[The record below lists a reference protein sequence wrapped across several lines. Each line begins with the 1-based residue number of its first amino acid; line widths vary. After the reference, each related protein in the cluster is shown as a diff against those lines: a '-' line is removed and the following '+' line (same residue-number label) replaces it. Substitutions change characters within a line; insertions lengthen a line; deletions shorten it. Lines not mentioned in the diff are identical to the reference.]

1 MSSSSRGIND
11 IVAHVATVFGKR
23 HSSQSLLLQG
33 TVAGIQINEKPSLAE
48 RGTAQ
53 LTAGTR
59 ADDARKWR

>member
-33 TVAGIQINEKPSLAE
+33 TVAGIQINEKLSLAE
-48 RGTAQ
+48 RE
-53 LTAGTR
+53 R
-59 ADDARKWR
+59 RS

>member
-1 MSSSSRGIND
+1 MLSSSQGIND
-11 IVAHVATVFGKR
+11 IITHVATVFGKR

-59 ADDARKWR
+59 AGDACKWR